1 MLIWIDGLTENNF
14 QEKKMLTEEGKRKHV
29 TSFTIHESLYKIIRT
44 LQRTIYIQKI
54 KTMYAARFATIG
66 ESQTIVK
73 KTRKLN

>member
-14 QEKKMLTEEGKRKHV
+14 QEKKMLTAEGKRKHV
-29 TSFTIHESLYKIIRT
+29 TSFTIHESLYKIIRS
-44 LQRTIYIQKI
+44 LQRTIYIQI